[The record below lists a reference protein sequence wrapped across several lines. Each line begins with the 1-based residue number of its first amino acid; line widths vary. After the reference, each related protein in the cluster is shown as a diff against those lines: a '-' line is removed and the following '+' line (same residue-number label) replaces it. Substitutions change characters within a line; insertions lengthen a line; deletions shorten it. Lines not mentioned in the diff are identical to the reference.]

1 MLLIKNSSLFAF
13 IFLLSGLFC
22 LSCVD
27 VPSNAPPPPIM
38 NAEFRFISINPD
50 SVTSPANFQMSEATY
65 IATAKEP
72 IYKNFTTIALR
83 VNAEATA
90 FATYNAG
97 SKYLLYLGD
106 TLKSINFETD
116 EKATLVFARNS
127 VSNLDTTKAK
137 FSAYKLP
144 LGYKFNPI
152 RLGDTTLV
160 RFVNLV
166 LGGLA
171 KVQVRLNS
179 MTKPDRTDSVAL
191 ASSDAF
197 SSAFIKVP
205 KDSLITFFFTGN
217 LVRESKLDSSV
228 RVFKDSLNIT
238 GVSGLVKT
246 VFIYDKYDTAAAS
259 NANVKIKVLDEN

>member
-13 IFLLSGLFC
+13 IFLLSGFFC

-27 VPSNAPPPPIM
+27 VPSNAPPPPVL

-50 SVTSPANFQMSEATY
+50 SVVSVTSPTQFKMAEGPNYTSYATVALAANAV
-65 IATAKEP
+65 P
-72 IYKNFTTIALR
+72 
-83 VNAEATA
+83 TA
-90 FATYNAG
+90 FTTYNAG
-97 SKYLLYLGD
+97 SKYLVYLTD

-116 EKATLVFARNS
+116 EKATLVFARNR

-137 FSAYKLP
+137 FTAYKLP
-144 LGYKFNPI
+144 LGYKFNPGGL
-152 RLGDTTLV
+152 RDTTIV
-160 RFVNLV
+160 RFMNLV

-179 MTKPDRTDSVAL
+179 RTNPNRTDSVAIEN
-191 ASSDAF
+191 

-217 LVRESKLDSSV
+217 LVRESKLDSGV
-228 RVFKDSLNIT
+228 IVCKDSVNIT

-246 VFIYDKYDTAAAS
+246 VFIYDKYDTATAS
-259 NANVKIKVLDEN
+259 NAKVKIKVLDEN